1 MIELPYWLELL
12 KARPAVTA
20 WWAPWRECGHT
31 DEADRTAESPRA
43 ALLPLGTPAQ
53 PCKGPWCTSCHVSL
67 LSVDMFQRSL
77 ELFAVWVLSAAH
89 LCICSPCSCCTQ
101 PLAFRSCIAED
112 GLNFSLFLILHFQL
126 GFPAIRQLE
135 AYFQVPAVPV
145 TYQRLNFWLHVCSI
159 ARAKVADSNQSC
171 SY

>member
-1 MIELPYWLELL
+1 MVSSME
-12 KARPAVTA
+12 
-20 WWAPWRECGHT
+20 
-31 DEADRTAESPRA
+31 RA
-43 ALLPLGTPAQ
+43 AVWSHWRGWQDSRKPSCSPVASRSPSSPLQRAVMYFTSRFIALCRYATEIFGVVCCMGPFCCTPLY
-53 PCKGPWCTSCHVSL
+53 L
-67 LSVDMFQRSL
+67 LS
-77 ELFAVWVLSAAH
+77 LFL
-89 LCICSPCSCCTQ
+89 LCCTQ